1 MGEFLLRYVDV
12 WLRTRA
18 FRVRLTNPEGRYV
31 SNLRPTTRGTAP
43 GRDTVSVFLI
53 THIDRLCPLLLERRE
68 TGNARLRE
76 VHWAIFTYA
85 DDVVTT
91 QAHEAPTCLVEAV
104 DSEATDVDEGLGEL
118 GLSISAPKSN
128 IVTLSPGGIAGS

>member
-1 MGEFLLRYVDV
+1 MCGLGHERSEYGLLIR
-12 WLRTRA
+12 RA
-18 FRVRLTNPEGRYV
+18 DTLVICARRLGGLP
-31 SNLRPTTRGTAP
+31 P
-43 GRDTVSVFLI
+43 GGVLSPFFLI
-53 THIDRLCPLLLERRE
+53 THFDRLRPLLLERRE